1 MEGFISNCINI
12 FFGIHY
18 PPSINQLKTGQ
29 VVEIFNNPNDINWY
43 DILVNGEYVI
53 EISKRYIILSKIL
66 DDGKI
71 QDNGNPVMLK
81 EIFLEKNKMKI
92 VQY

>member
-1 MEGFISNCINI
+1 MAGYIFKGINI

-18 PPSINQLKTGQ
+18 PSINQLKTGQ
-29 VVEIFNNPNDINWY
+29 VVEIFNNPNDINCY
-43 DILVNGEYVI
+43 DILANGEYVI
-53 EISKRYIILSKIL
+53 EISKRYIILSNIL
-66 DDGKI
+66 DDGII

-81 EIFLEKNKMKI
+81 EIFLKKNKMKI